1 MDVSGENHAGLAPV
15 RMLEELAYNL
25 RWSWRPE
32 AVALFRALDETIWEE
47 TRHNPVALIRR
58 LDAARI
64 HAALQDDALR
74 ARLDAEW
81 ADLQAYLDATNTWFD
96 GRTADVPT
104 PLTAYFSAEYALTEC
119 LGIYSG
125 GLGVL
130 AADHLKSASDLG
142 VPLVALGLLYR
153 EGYFRQTV
161 TASGDQVES
170 YDRLDVDALP
180 LRAEQRP
187 DGQPVTVAIAFPG
200 RQVFARI
207 WRAQV
212 GRIPLF
218 LLDTDHPGNS
228 VEDRRI
234 TARLY
239 GGDSDTRIQQEIV
252 LGVGAFRALRAL
264 GIRPAVYHMNEG
276 HSAFL
281 GLEHVRQLVHEGV
294 PFDAAMEEVARHS
307 VFTTHTP
314 VPAGHDRF
322 SRERMA
328 QYFTAFAR
336 EMDLPF
342 AHLLQLGREPADERH
357 APFSMT
363 VLALKLS
370 DHHNGVS
377 KLHGAVSRKMMRGLW
392 PELDVDDVPIG
403 HITNGV
409 HLASW
414 VAPALQQVLDREL
427 GPDWR
432 RDGGTREAW
441 SRIRHIDPDTLWSM
455 RNEARGRLIDRV
467 RRTLVHQT
475 RRRGG
480 TPAQLELA
488 GQVLDP
494 DVLTIVFARR
504 FATYKRATL
513 LLRDHARLDRML
525 NHAERPMQILFAGKA
540 HPRDEP
546 GKDLI
551 RQIIRLAHQPRF
563 RRRIVFVENYD
574 MDLARSLVHGADVW
588 LNNPRRPHEA
598 SGTSG
603 MKAAVN
609 GVLNLSVLDGWWDEA
624 WQDAQAN
631 GDRIG
636 WAIGEG
642 LEPHDVGGE
651 AALDDV
657 DAHDLF
663 CTLEDLVAPLFYQRE
678 NGRPTAWLTMAAT
691 AIATLGPAFSAH
703 RMVREYTERYYLPAA
718 AATAPATT
726 APRDR

>member
-1 MDVSGENHAGLAPV
+1 MEASGGNHAVPTAA
-15 RMLEELAYNL
+15 RMVEQLAYNL

-32 AVALFRALDETIWEE
+32 TVALFRALDERAWEG
-47 TRHNPVALIRR
+47 TGHNPVALIRR
-58 LDAARI
+58 MEPGRLEAAFQDAA
-64 HAALQDDALR
+64 LR
-74 ARLDAEW
+74 ERLEAEW
-81 ADLQAYLDATNTWFD
+81 NDLQAYLEEANTWFSSHA
-96 GRTADVPT
+96 GGAPT

-130 AADHLKSASDLG
+130 AGDHLKAASDLG
-142 VPLVALGLLYR
+142 VPLVAMGLLYR

-161 TASGDQVES
+161 TPLGDQVES
-170 YDRLDVDALP
+170 YDRLDFDALP
-180 LRAEQRP
+180 LRLERRA
-187 DGQPVTVAIAFPG
+187 DGEPVTVAIAFPG
-200 RQVFARI
+200 RQVFVRV
-207 WRAQV
+207 WRVEV

-218 LLDTDHPGNS
+218 LLDADHPGNS

-239 GGDSDTRIQQEIV
+239 GGDNDTRIQQEIV
-252 LGVGAFRALRAL
+252 LGIGAFRALHEL
-264 GIRPAVYHMNEG
+264 GIRPAAYHMNEG

-281 GLEHVRQLVHEGV
+281 GLEHVRHLVHDGV
-294 PFDAAMEEVARHS
+294 PFDEAIASVARHS

-328 QYFTAFAR
+328 HYFTAFAR
-336 EMDLPF
+336 EMDLSLPR
-342 AHLLQLGREPADERH
+342 LLELGLEPDDEAD

-377 KLHGAVSRKMMRGLW
+377 KLHGAVSRHMMRGLW
-392 PELDVDDVPIG
+392 PDLDVDDVPIG
-403 HITNGV
+403 HVTNGV
-409 HLASW
+409 HLATW
-414 VAPALQQVLDREL
+414 ITPAVQHVLDREL
-427 GPDWR
+427 GADWR
-432 RDGGTREAW
+432 NDGGTLETW
-441 SRIRHIDPDTLWSM
+441 SRIRDIDPDEIWRL
-455 RNEARGRLIDRV
+455 RNEARRDLVDRV
-467 RRTLVHQT
+467 RRSLAAQV
-475 RRRGG
+475 RRGG
-480 TPAQLELA
+480 GTPDQIERASR
-488 GQVLDP
+488 VLDP
-494 DVLTIVFARR
+494 DILTVVFARR

-513 LLRDHARLDRML
+513 LLRDHARLDRLL
-525 NHAERPMQILFAGKA
+525 NHADRPVQIIFAGKA

-551 RQIIRLAHQPRF
+551 RQIVRLAHQPRF
-563 RRRIVFVENYD
+563 RNRIVFMENYD
-574 MDLARSLVHGADVW
+574 MDVARSLVSGADVW

-603 MKAAVN
+603 MKAALN
-609 GVLNLSVLDGWWDEA
+609 GALNVSVLDGWWDEA
-624 WQDAQAN
+624 WQDAQTS

-651 AALDDV
+651 RALDTV
-657 DAHDLF
+657 DAHDLLH
-663 CTLEDLVAPLFYQRE
+663 TLEELVAPLFYQRE
-678 NGRPTAWLTMAAT
+678 NGRPDAWLEMSAT
-691 AIATLGPAFSAH
+691 AIAVLGPTFSAN

-718 AATAPATT
+718 TTSPAAA
-726 APRDR
+726 APRG